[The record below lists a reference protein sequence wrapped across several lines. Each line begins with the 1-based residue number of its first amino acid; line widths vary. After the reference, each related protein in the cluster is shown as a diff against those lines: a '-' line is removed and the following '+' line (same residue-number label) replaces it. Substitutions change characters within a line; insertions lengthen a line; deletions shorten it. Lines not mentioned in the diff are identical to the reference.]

1 MTRYMD
7 SVQPDAD
14 AEVAAPRSKRR
25 FPAQDSRDR
34 RRTLISGALFTVLC
48 MLLINAVLGENG
60 YLATLAARREEAAL
74 LARRSRLRLENQE
87 LKLAARRLTTDP
99 SALEETARRE
109 LGLLRPGETLLVIR
123 DVERQA
129 PGATASK

>member
-1 MTRYMD
+1 MD